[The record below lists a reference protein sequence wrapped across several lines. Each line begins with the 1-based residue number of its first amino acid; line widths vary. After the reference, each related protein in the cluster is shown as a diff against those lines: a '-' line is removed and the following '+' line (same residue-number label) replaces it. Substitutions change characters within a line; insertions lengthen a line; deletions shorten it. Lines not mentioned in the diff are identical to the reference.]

1 MFLSSLGCP
10 RTLALDIHRLKCFS
24 MKKKWGCLWRTDL
37 SCRTSEVTEESQL
50 LKATQAVGTLQ
61 LQMSNEEAI
70 PRPSLWSSL

>member
-1 MFLSSLGCP
+1 MFPSILGRP
-10 RTLALDIHRLKCFS
+10 RTLALNSHRLKCFS

-37 SCRTSEVTEESQL
+37 SYRASEVTEESQL

-61 LQMSNEEAI
+61 LQMSNEETT